1 MKSTRPT
8 SALLTSLILASLALV
23 ATPAK
28 AVTQWKW
35 KDATGATQYSDRP
48 PPAGTPEA
56 NILQRPNA
64 SRAVQLA
71 KPSSE
76 VDAAASA
83 AAKPPT
89 TAKAPESELDV
100 KRRKAEEEKE
110 AQRKVEEEKAAKA
123 RADNCT
129 QARNYQRTLNDGIRI
144 ARTNS
149 KGEREILDDKGRAD
163 EQRRTQEAITSN
175 CK

>member
-1 MKSTRPT
+1 MKSTCHT
-8 SALLTSLILASLALV
+8 SALLTSLILASAALV
-23 ATPAK
+23 ATPAS
-28 AVTQWKW
+28 AGTQWKW
-35 KDATGATQYSDRP
+35 RDASGAVQYSDRP
-48 PPAGTPEA
+48 PPAGTPDA
-56 NILQRPNA
+56 NILQRPFV
-64 SRAVQLA
+64 SKSVQLA
-71 KPSSE
+71 KPASE

-83 AAKPPT
+83 AAAKPVA
-89 TAKAPESELDV
+89 AKASESELDV

-123 RADNCT
+123 RAENCT

-149 KGEREILDDKGRAD
+149 KGEREILDDKGRAE
-163 EQRRTQEAITSN
+163 EQRRTQDAISAN

>member
-1 MKSTRPT
+1 M
-8 SALLTSLILASLALV
+8 SLILASVALV

-28 AVTQWKW
+28 AGTQWKW

-64 SRAVQLA
+64 SKMVQLA
-71 KPSSE
+71 KPASE

-83 AAKPPT
+83 AKPA
-89 TAKAPESELDV
+89 AKAPESELDV

-110 AQRKVEEEKAAKA
+110 AQRKVEEEKAAKG
-123 RADNCT
+123 RAENCT

-149 KGEREILDDKGRAD
+149 KGEREILDDKGRAE
-163 EQRRTQEAITSN
+163 EQRRTQEAIASN

>member
-1 MKSTRPT
+1 MKSTSPHST
-8 SALLTSLILASLALV
+8 LILSLILASVALMS
-23 ATPAK
+23 TPAK
-28 AVTQWKW
+28 AGTQWKW
-35 KDATGATQYSDRP
+35 KDAAGATQYSDRP

-56 NILQRPNA
+56 NILQRPHA
-64 SRAVQLA
+64 SKTVQLA
-71 KPSSE
+71 KPASE

-83 AAKPPT
+83 AKPAA

-100 KRRKAEEEKE
+100 KLRKAEEEKE
-110 AQRKVEEEKAAKA
+110 AQRKVEEEKAAKG
-123 RADNCT
+123 RAENCT

-149 KGEREILDDKGRAD
+149 KGEREILDDKGRAE
-163 EQRRTQEAITSN
+163 EQRRTQEAIASN

>member
-1 MKSTRPT
+1 MT
-8 SALLTSLILASLALV
+8 SSSQAA
-23 ATPAK
+23 
-28 AVTQWKW
+28 TQWKW
-35 KDATGATQYSDRP
+35 KDASGATQYSDRP

-64 SRAVQLA
+64 ARTVQLA
-71 KPSSE
+71 KPASE
-76 VDAAASA
+76 ADAAASA
-83 AAKPPT
+83 AKPPAT
-89 TAKAPESELDV
+89 KASESELDV

-110 AQRKVEEEKAAKA
+110 AQRKADEAKSA
-123 RADNCT
+123 KTRADNCA

-149 KGEREILDDKGRAD
+149 KGEREILDDQGRAE
-163 EQRRTQEAITSN
+163 EQRRTQEAIASN

>member
-1 MKSTRPT
+1 MKSTSPT
-8 SALLTSLILASLALV
+8 SALLMSLILASVTLV

-28 AVTQWKW
+28 AGTEWKW
-35 KDATGATQYSDRP
+35 KDASGATQYSDRP

-71 KPSSE
+71 KSASE

-83 AAKPPT
+83 AKPAAA
-89 TAKAPESELDV
+89 AKAPESELDV

-110 AQRKVEEEKAAKA
+110 AQRKVEEEKAAKG
-123 RADNCT
+123 RAENCT

-163 EQRRTQEAITSN
+163 EQRRTQEAIASN

>member
-1 MKSTRPT
+1 MKSTCT
-8 SALLTSLILASLALV
+8 HSALLASLILSSVALL
-23 ATPAK
+23 ATPAV
-28 AVTQWKW
+28 AGMQWKW
-35 KDATGATQYSDRP
+35 RDATGAVQYSDRP

-56 NILQRPNA
+56 SILQRPSTA
-64 SRAVQLA
+64 RAVQPA
-71 KPSSE
+71 KPASE

-83 AAKPPT
+83 AAAAKPA
-89 TAKAPESELDV
+89 AKASESELDV

-110 AQRKVEEEKAAKA
+110 AQRKAEEEKTAKA

-149 KGEREILDDKGRAD
+149 QGEREILDDKGRAE
-163 EQRRTQEAITSN
+163 EQKRTQDAISAN